1 MTPKFLNN
9 YNVEDKEKKDIL
21 KNINY
26 DEKHTNNDQT
36 IMLHPQSIKID
47 GPQEKTR
54 IRAIFNCTK
63 SKLNSN
69 WMVDVAA

>member
-1 MTPKFLNN
+1 
-9 YNVEDKEKKDIL
+9 
-21 KNINY
+21 
-26 DEKHTNNDQT
+26 
-36 IMLHPQSIKID
+36 MLHPQSIKID